1 MVKITKEAGFYK
13 NQDPS
18 NLMNVLNRSALKTR
32 NGLLYSEIPELANI
46 GWLQHAFL
54 TRKGGASPFP
64 FHSLNLSIAT
74 GDSKEDTAKNKKV
87 IAESFEFDPDRL
99 VLLHQKHQDQV
110 LILKDS
116 EGHPPSYLDYDAMI
130 TDSPNPYIGIKT
142 ADCLPILVI
151 DRVKKVIAAI
161 HAGRQGT
168 ALRITPKVIQTMEKA
183 FGCARED
190 FLIALGPSIGVCCY
204 EIDERVF
211 HSELKPHAIPNG
223 KGRWRVDLPR
233 INIDQIKEE
242 GIREDQ
248 IFWIDLCTACNT
260 DLFFSH
266 RKEGRT
272 GRQLSFIGMPGKRT
286 IH

>member
-1 MVKITKEAGFYK
+1 
-13 NQDPS
+13 
-18 NLMNVLNRSALKTR
+18 MNILNRSALKTR
-32 NGLLYSEIPELANI
+32 DSLLYPEIPELANI
-46 GWLQHAFL
+46 GWIQHAFL

-74 GDSKEDTAKNKKV
+74 GDSKEDTAKNKRV
-87 IAESFEFDPDRL
+87 IAEAFEFDPDRL
-99 VLLHQKHQDQV
+99 VLLHQKHQDQI

-116 EGHPPSYLDYDAMI
+116 EGHPPSYLDYDALV
-130 TDSPNPYIGIKT
+130 TDLPNQFLGIKT

-168 ALRITPKVIQTMEKA
+168 ALSITPKVLQTMEKA
-183 FGCARED
+183 FGCARKD
-190 FLIALGPSIGVCCY
+190 LLIALGPSIGVCCY

-211 HSELKPHAIPNG
+211 HPVLEPHSIPKGNG
-223 KGRWRVDLPR
+223 KWMVDLPR
-233 INIDQIKEE
+233 VNMVQIKEE
-242 GIREDQ
+242 GIKEDQ

-272 GRQLSFIGMPGKRT
+272 GRQLAFIGMIGKRN